1 MCLGTANGKPSPE
14 PTVRRRHLCSHLCT
28 WVKDFSVSGLYHWQG
43 AESVVTDHA
52 PPPGNPV
59 PDQTLS
65 AGPGV
70 QTKAGG
76 LQRSLPEQPAGR
88 AVGVAATG
96 LGPGLARS
104 GLESPGPQCIFSVT
118 PRARQSARARP
129 VAPCTPTCVPTA
141 SPCPRGAICAVVV
154 TAAPPSRGCCEDDVS
169 CDR

>member
-1 MCLGTANGKPSPE
+1 MPLWGAG
-14 PTVRRRHLCSHLCT
+14 
-28 WVKDFSVSGLYHWQG
+28 GQG
-43 AESVVTDHA
+43 RGGAGESVVTDHA

-104 GLESPGPQCIFSVT
+104 GLESPGPHCIFLCSAQSVT
-118 PRARQSARARP
+118 TTLSPFHPPRLIFIFPLSFSWLVWVYTYLIPLMSSQCLFRRDIWS
-129 VAPCTPTCVPTA
+129 VCH
-141 SPCPRGAICAVVV
+141 G
-154 TAAPPSRGCCEDDVS
+154 
-169 CDR
+169 